1 MRMKTPLL
9 TLMAAASW
17 EVEYVVLQHVAVLV
31 DRAPGVF
38 DAEFKQFFLKHN
50 EPTSVRHIKL
60 DIMPQLANDG
70 NVGEIVAELS
80 EYVKH
85 NTTSAVATAHFVS
98 YTLPPSLPPGMC
110 RM

>member
-80 EYVKH
+80 EYVTR
-85 NTTSAVATAHFVS
+85 NTTHSTLS
-98 YTLPPSLPPGMC
+98 LTYTLAPCLPPGMC